1 MKKLWLSALLLAGFV
16 AYGAEIYVSPSGS
29 DKNPGTAKAPLQK
42 VQSAFNKV
50 KPGDT
55 IKLLPGVYREEN
67 LTLTKSGTADKP
79 IRIEGLRD
87 SKGQYLAV
95 LEPAGKV
102 LKNWQKAPEIGEDI
116 WKTPLAKRPDL
127 VLLDGAMIALI
138 NRANMVLPRRKP
150 LPEKFTEELLWGDYS
165 PKTSKRLSG
174 LDLLALKKD
183 ILVSHQYFRTREELL
198 WPVLGYV
205 LCGWHEG
212 NLYIRFANGSSP
224 EKHNITASYGSGMTI
239 KNAANVVLDKLCMR
253 GSTIQLFI
261 CGKSKNIT
269 VQNSMLM
276 HGSCRIRVEKTAS
289 DVTIRDNILT
299 CGFIQNEH
307 FKLRSADDMRGGL
320 VYLIFKYII
329 GTATSD
335 DAGIMFYGKNCRVYN
350 NVIVNGLLG
359 VDGGGPGAKVYGN
372 CIKGMSSCGIITGTF
387 SSGEYYENLVM
398 DSGIPLRI
406 HDWRHEKFYRTEYH
420 YRNMFVQAPHA
431 GSMIHIYSASN
442 KVGPDKVNFDKD
454 GIYKENPPA
463 PFDPGKIFIYHNT
476 FVGGTDLGNPF
487 PARAYFK
494 RFREKP
500 MPFYVVNNIIKS
512 AWSWDMRHQ
521 DMLAGNLLY
530 IGKKPH
536 RVPAPHDK
544 TVQDFNRI
552 SPTEKLESIW
562 KDLYAK
568 PITDIVPGANS
579 PALECGVDVSK
590 DMDFRGLKV
599 QALPGFKPGYFTGK
613 APAAGAVQ
621 PGDEKL
627 MEHFRNLYV
636 KMQNAME
643 IIKNQR

>member
-1 MKKLWLSALLLAGFV
+1 MSRFLTLIFSLCSVSVLA
-16 AYGAEIYVSPSGS
+16 ADIYVSPNGS
-29 DKNPGTAKAPLQK
+29 DRNPGTEKAPLQK
-42 VQSAFNKV
+42 VQSALNRV

-67 LTLTKSGTADKP
+67 LTISRSGSADKV

-87 SKGQYLAV
+87 RNGQYLAV

-102 LKNWQKAPEIGEDI
+102 LKNWQKAPEIGENI

-127 VLLDGAMIALI
+127 VMLDGSMIALI

-150 LPEKFTEELLWGDYS
+150 LPEKFTQDLLWGDYS

-183 ILVSHQYFRTREELL
+183 ILVSHQYFRKREELL

-205 LCGWHEG
+205 LCGWHNG

-224 EKHNITASYGSGMTI
+224 DKHNITASYGSGLTI
-239 KNAANVVLDKLCMR
+239 KNASDIVLSNLCLR
-253 GSTIQLFI
+253 GSTIQLLI
-261 CGKSKNIT
+261 CGSSKNIT
-269 VQNSMLM
+269 VEDSLLM
-276 HGSCRIRVEKTAS
+276 HGSCRIKVEKSAS
-289 DVTIRDNILT
+289 DITVRNNILT

-307 FKLRSADDMRGGL
+307 FKLRSPEDMRGGL
-320 VYLIFKYII
+320 MYLIFKYII

-335 DAGIMFYGKNCRVYN
+335 DAGIIFYGKNCSVYG

-372 CIKGMSSCGIITGTF
+372 CIKGMSSCGIITGNR

-398 DSGIPLRI
+398 DAGIPLRI

-420 YRNMFVQAPHA
+420 YRNLFVQAPHA
-431 GSMIHIYSASN
+431 GSLIHIYSASH
-442 KVGPDKVNFDKD
+442 KVGPDKVNYDGK

-476 FVGGTDLGNPF
+476 FVGGSDMGNPF

-500 MPFYVVNNIIKS
+500 LPFYVVNNIIKS
-512 AWSWDMRHQ
+512 SWAWDMRHQ

-544 TVQDFNRI
+544 TVQNFNRI

-562 KDLYAK
+562 KDLYAS
-568 PITDIVPGANS
+568 PIADVVPGAES
-579 PALECGVDVSK
+579 PALEIGVDVSK

-599 QALPGFKPGYFTGK
+599 AAFPGFKPGYFAGK

-627 MEHFRNLYV
+627 MKHYRNLYA
-636 KMQNAME
+636 KMQKAME
-643 IIKNQR
+643 IIKGQR